1 MRNQRLVNPLRR
13 VLKQGKNLV
22 FLHGMSKSEVYY
34 YDYVKGVLDEKET
47 FKQATLF
54 SDWDD
59 ILFSDY
65 YIEIDDKE
73 IRIFKREESFIK
85 EITENIITGKSLDA
99 KLNSLDIKIE
109 GLDGKCFIYIHR
121 FDLLAEFYPGG
132 KLERSTRML
141 ENIKTW
147 SEIKN
152 TQVVANIVNLEK
164 LKNYDLDLESAV
176 YIGNPSGKEIQRMYL
191 RDFLSNT
198 ARNDLKMTDLF
209 RELSEISYLISSSN
223 KTLKE
228 ARKIYNSI
236 VKDNVNYI
244 FNKRDFLDVTE
255 KILGEKI
262 TLDDVILKKDTKDK
276 ILAAVDSFLSF
287 REENGKNSRKGIIL
301 TGPSGTGKT
310 FIAKAIASERDCF
323 FLAPT
328 LADLKGEYIGHTSA
342 KVKRIF
348 EKARANQPAILFIDE
363 ADTVFKD
370 RNSTTD
376 NDNFVLDM
384 VNQFLVET
392 DGMMTGTQ
400 KVFIIAATNRI
411 ESIDSA
417 IKSRLSE
424 SITVE
429 LPGFEERKELF
440 HQKLLK
446 YNFLFKEMTFQ
457 DEICK
462 KTENMSG
469 RDIDNFVKKL
479 YERVVV
485 KGKYDELSQLKDDEE
500 TKEVFLEILK
510 ELEKELINNLSKKMN
525 IEIKTPEEI
534 KVKMDD
540 IIGYE
545 NVKTKVTDSIKFLKE
560 DKEIKELRKKFEIE
574 NQYGVLLHGSRGNG
588 KTQLVEAIAKK
599 ENLYYIRVLGKDLAG
614 DYRNSVSDKIRLI
627 FDECEKLSKMSS
639 LRDGILLFFDEF
651 EFLVSEDN
659 LSREVKGT
667 LLNYLRN
674 SDSNGLR
681 NEDSK
686 VAFFAATNYYN
697 VIDSDIKDEIDT
709 HVEILN
715 PDEEEGIKILKGKI
729 INDEH
734 IQNLEDSLIND
745 IYSKIKNNKKIR
757 MKNAYDNLTL
767 NEILPSASEIV
778 STFKE
783 IKREAFNMNKISDDK
798 LVIDNV
804 IVENIFG

>member
-54 SDWDD
+54 SDRDD

>member
-54 SDWDD
+54 SDRDD

-228 ARKIYNSI
+228 ARKIYTSI

>member
-54 SDWDD
+54 SDRDD

-109 GLDGKCFIYIHR
+109 ELDGKCFIYIHR

-651 EFLVSEDN
+651 EFLISEDN

-783 IKREAFNMNKISDDK
+783 IKRKAFNMNKISDDK

>member
-651 EFLVSEDN
+651 EFLISEDN

>member
-54 SDWDD
+54 SDRDD

-109 GLDGKCFIYIHR
+109 ELDGKCFIYIHR

>member
-54 SDWDD
+54 SDRDD

-627 FDECEKLSKMSS
+627 FYECEKLSKMSS

>member
-54 SDWDD
+54 SDRDD

-783 IKREAFNMNKISDDK
+783 IKRKAFNMNKISDDK

>member
-54 SDWDD
+54 SDRDD

-651 EFLVSEDN
+651 EFLISEDN